1 MLQAR
6 LTRAAAGL
14 PDGIRFMAI
23 GAFWFSVMSVLVKLG
38 GRTLPSMDIVLYRGV
53 VTLALSYAVLRRQR
67 IQPMLGKQRGLLVL
81 RGVFGSLAL
90 AGFIFSL
97 THLPLGEAT
106 LIQYT
111 NPVFAI
117 VIAAL
122 WFHERIGKRELWAL
136 IASLVGVVLIS
147 RPTVIFGG
155 TASAMPTTWVLIALS
170 GAVCSGAAYATIRR
184 LSSESSQVVVFY
196 LPLLQVPMA
205 LPFVVMNWR
214 MPNLAEWVLMIG
226 AGVATQL
233 AQTYMTRG
241 LQLERTAR
249 ATTAGYLQI
258 IFAAVWAVLVF
269 GERFTWWTVAGA
281 LVIVGGASL
290 LVLAKNEAVSIE
302 E

>member
-1 MLQAR
+1 MRAQA
-6 LTRAAAGL
+6 GV
-14 PDGIRFMAI
+14 PEGIRFMAI

-38 GRTLPSMDIVLYRGV
+38 GRTLPSMDIVLYRGI
-53 VTLALSYAVLRRQR
+53 VTLGLSYAVLRRRR
-67 IQPMLGKQRGLLVL
+67 IQPILGKHRGLLVL
-81 RGVFGSLAL
+81 RGVFGSFAL

-136 IASLVGVVLIS
+136 VASLVGVVLIS

-155 TASAMPTTWVLIALS
+155 TSAMPTPWVLIALS

-184 LSSESSQVVVFY
+184 LSQENSQVVVFY

-205 LPFVVMNWR
+205 LPFVVLNWR
-214 MPNLAEWVLMIG
+214 MPNMVEWLLMIG
-226 AGVATQL
+226 AGIATQL

-258 IFAAVWAVLVF
+258 IFAATWAVLVF